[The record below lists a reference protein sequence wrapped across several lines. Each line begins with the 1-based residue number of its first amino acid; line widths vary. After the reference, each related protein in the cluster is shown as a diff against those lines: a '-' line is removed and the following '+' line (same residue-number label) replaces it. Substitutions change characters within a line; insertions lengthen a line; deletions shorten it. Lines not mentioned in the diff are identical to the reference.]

1 MDGFLLYNINKV
13 SDVVAFT
20 TKRSVGRDRE
30 AICRML
36 GIDDAH
42 LVYPHQTHGT
52 VVRQIG
58 KEFIALSADT
68 KKMILEGVDAVF
80 TNVPGVCVA
89 VSTAD
94 CIPVL
99 VYDPE
104 HHAAAAIHAGWRG
117 TVAKIVRKTVEEM
130 AMAYGTR
137 PEALLCIIGPGISA
151 GNFEVGEEVYAQ
163 FVEAGFPMEQIATR
177 PGNAKPHLDLWT
189 ANRIELE
196 STGVAPEN
204 IHVDGTCTFAHSDEY
219 FSARH
224 DGAATG
230 RMLNGIIIHNA

>member
-52 VVRQIG
+52 VIRQIG

-99 VYDPE
+99 IYDTE

-117 TVAKIVRKTVEEM
+117 TVARIVRKTIEEM
-130 AMAYGTR
+130 AVAYGTR
-137 PEALLCIIGPGISA
+137 PEALHCIIGPGISQE
-151 GNFEVGEEVYAQ
+151 NFEVGEEVYAQ
-163 FVEAGFPMEQIATR
+163 FAEAGFPMDQIAMR
-177 PGNAKPHLDLWT
+177 PGNAKPHLDLWA

-196 STGVAPEN
+196 SIGVPAEN
-204 IHVDGTCTFAHSDEY
+204 IHVDGTCTFDHSGEY

-230 RMLNGIIIHNA
+230 RMLNGIIIK